1 MKGYPRKIF
10 EIISV
15 YLSAL
20 LQDPLSSYV
29 SLGISSYSKAYFG
42 AVCLYW
48 TYFGRLLIIDEALL
62 MYGPKMGHNDML
74 TQKEIGIFMQFS
86 IRIAMVDA
94 LLDDIITLP
103 MAGILLYYLKVYKDN
118 VRSLLVLFKK

>member
-1 MKGYPRKIF
+1 M
-10 EIISV
+10 V
-15 YLSAL
+15 A
-20 LQDPLSSYV
+20 
-29 SLGISSYSKAYFG
+29 
-42 AVCLYW
+42 
-48 TYFGRLLIIDEALL
+48 
-62 MYGPKMGHNDML
+62 KMGHNDML